1 MARKISFL
9 FCAFLRFRSRL
20 ISSIVSNLTV
30 GIIKLSLIHYCI
42 DRSIGIIISTFLEKL
57 ICLISWAV
65 LVIENICRTERCVFH

>member
-30 GIIKLSLIHYCI
+30 GIIKLNRDGDEAVKLVPEVENVHRSEYIH
-42 DRSIGIIISTFLEKL
+42 
-57 ICLISWAV
+57 
-65 LVIENICRTERCVFH
+65 

>member
-30 GIIKLSLIHYCI
+30 GIIKLSLIRSVSSSSLPLGI
-42 DRSIGIIISTFLEKL
+42 DRPALLSHS
-57 ICLISWAV
+57 A
-65 LVIENICRTERCVFH
+65 

>member
-30 GIIKLSLIHYCI
+30 GIIKLSLI
-42 DRSIGIIISTFLEKL
+42 RSVSSSSLPLG
-57 ICLISWAV
+57 
-65 LVIENICRTERCVFH
+65 